1 MCSREK
7 KIKSNILVL
16 TRSDSGLEIVGGMGG
31 VEEATKL
38 KSPHGTTFPWSN
50 LGTVTL

>member
-16 TRSDSGLEIVGGMGG
+16 TRSDSGLEIVGGMRG
-31 VEEATKL
+31 VEEVTKL